1 MALQYSRPNRFN
13 RQQRPTVMG
22 SPGMV
27 IEAVREIPEAT
38 SRDLTDAFDYTARH
52 YLGLSG
58 QEFLDR
64 LDCDQLPKDGPK
76 VKKVLRRIDLVRP
89 GWRGE

>member
-1 MALQYSRPNRFN
+1 MII
-13 RQQRPTVMG
+13 
-22 SPGMV
+22 

-38 SRDLTDAFDYTARH
+38 PQDLVDAFDYTARH

-58 QEFLDR
+58 QEFLHR
-64 LDCDQLPKDGPK
+64 LDSGQLCKDDPR

-89 GWRGE
+89 GCTCE